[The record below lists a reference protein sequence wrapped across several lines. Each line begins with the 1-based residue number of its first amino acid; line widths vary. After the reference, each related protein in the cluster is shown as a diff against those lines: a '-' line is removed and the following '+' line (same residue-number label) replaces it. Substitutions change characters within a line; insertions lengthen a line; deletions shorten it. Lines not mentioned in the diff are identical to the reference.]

1 MQCGHGSR
9 RGIRPGFPHSI
20 ALESR
25 KNVLQEIDDVLF
37 LADGRLPA
45 LVADNDAA
53 DCLDVVGLVPRGDNS
68 LEGSKL
74 KCYTEPAP
82 LRGHDTLAVTL
93 AEAVDA
99 AKKHV
104 ICALGDAIGGLYG
117 HFLKHVFCGYFK
129 TSFF

>member
-1 MQCGHGSR
+1 MQCGHSSR

-25 KNVLQEIDDVLF
+25 KNVPQEIGNVLF

-53 DCLDVVGLVPRGDNS
+53 DFLDVVGLVPRGDNS

-74 KCYTEPAP
+74 KCYAEPAP

-104 ICALGDAIGGLYG
+104 ICALWDAKCDFMGI
-117 HFLKHVFCGYFK
+117 F
-129 TSFF
+129 